1 MFGLIKFYR
10 ESKEFLSDHYALNL
24 YERENV
30 IGKFLIIVEATF
42 FIINILRA
50 QMSASNCYLNIL
62 VTALIQFICIFLL
75 GFSNKT
81 LDTHGTNAG
90 IVFPAF
96 RLYLSRELH
105 HQSE

>member
-1 MFGLIKFYR
+1 MF
-10 ESKEFLSDHYALNL
+10 
-24 YERENV
+24 
-30 IGKFLIIVEATF
+30 
-42 FIINILRA
+42 
-50 QMSASNCYLNIL
+50 ASICCLNIL
-62 VTALIQFICIFLL
+62 VKATNVLVHFICIFFA
-75 GFSNKT
+75 GFSNKP

>member
-1 MFGLIKFYR
+1 MF
-10 ESKEFLSDHYALNL
+10 
-24 YERENV
+24 
-30 IGKFLIIVEATF
+30 
-42 FIINILRA
+42 
-50 QMSASNCYLNIL
+50 ASICCLNIL
-62 VTALIQFICIFLL
+62 VTVLTHFICKFFA

-81 LDTHGTNAG
+81 LDTHGTNTG